1 MIFIG
6 FTTSL
11 KADSPL
17 TSTDLTKGYETSKWV
32 IEAKA
37 NNGAITNGIMEFL
50 ANKGDIGEKVATIC
64 QLGWGENAG
73 LNASQF
79 MLYLMENKKV
89 ETQTGDDY
97 CCVAYLS
104 ALGNYFDA
112 NDALKDAEKAV
123 KMNPKSFTVQII
135 RALIQA
141 QALMDSPSNWC
152 QVYKVCDEVR
162 NNKSLKQDLAA
173 ASVAGIFDYIN
184 IYKEECK

>member
-1 MIFIG
+1 
-6 FTTSL
+6 
-11 KADSPL
+11 
-17 TSTDLTKGYETSKWV
+17 
-32 IEAKA
+32 
-37 NNGAITNGIMEFL
+37 
-50 ANKGDIGEKVATIC
+50 
-64 QLGWGENAG
+64 
-73 LNASQF
+73 

-104 ALGNYFDA
+104 ALGNYFDV